1 MLLAARLN
9 PGAPAEAIG
18 LAAAAYHLPGV
29 VTGVTSARLIARAP
43 PRALVGLDSAWRAAC
58 LAAIVALVS
67 ADSLSLAGYACL
79 LAAASVTRP
88 AGMAG
93 ERVLVKALAPR
104 DALLRANSLTA
115 TSYQVAAV
123 AGPLIGGAVSSI
135 AAPQYVLLFDAAT
148 FAAFAIVVAGLP
160 AARTADE
167 EPDVTPGAPRAAG
180 AARRPIAAIFA
191 LTFAFF
197 LLYGPTVV
205 ALPLHA
211 RSMAPGLGVSGALM
225 LSLLWTA
232 FGLGGALGALWG
244 GRRPQ
249 HGLLRAAVVIVGLWG
264 IATVVLGAT
273 DVAVVGLLA
282 MAVGGGSYAPY
293 PALTAT
299 ILQRETR
306 SERELLRMGSLWGSM
321 TSAAAPLGMLSGA
334 VIVPALGASTALTAT
349 GAAMVALCLLIAAAA
364 GRAAAA

>member
-1 MLLAARLN
+1 VVS
-9 PGAPAEAIG
+9 
-18 LAAAAYHLPGV
+18 GV
-29 VTGVTSARLIARAP
+29 ALARLIARAP
-43 PRALVGLDSAWRAAC
+43 ARALVVVDSAWRAAC

-67 ADSLSLAGYACL
+67 AGGLSLLGYVCL

-93 ERVLVKALAPR
+93 ERALVKALVSR
-104 DALLRANSLTA
+104 DTLLRANALTA

-123 AGPLIGGAVSSI
+123 VGPLVGGAASSLAGPE
-135 AAPQYVLLFDAAT
+135 YVLLVDAAT
-148 FAAFAIVVAGLP
+148 FAAFALVAAGLP
-160 AARTADE
+160 VARAPADE
-167 EPDVTPGAPRAAG
+167 DEVQPALVPHAG
-180 AARRPIAAIFA
+180 ARLGRPLATIFT

-211 RSMAPGLGVSGALM
+211 RSMASGLGVSGALM

-232 FGLGGALGALWG
+232 FGLGGALGALLG

-249 HGLLRAAVVIVGLWG
+249 RGLLRAAVVIVGLWG
-264 IATVVLGAT
+264 IATVGLGLTHVGVLG
-273 DVAVVGLLA
+273 LIA
-282 MAVGGGSYAPY
+282 MAVGGASYAPY

-306 SERELLRMGSLWGSM
+306 SERELLRVGSLWASM
-321 TSAAAPLGMLSGA
+321 TSAAAPLGMLAGA
-334 VIVPALGASTALTAT
+334 AIVPALGAGAALTAT
-349 GAAMVALCLLIAAAA
+349 GAAMVAICLLAFTLLRS
-364 GRAAAA
+364 GLRPRAST